1 MRGFRVPSLDD
12 FLRQEGALPSR
23 PDVRRRQH
31 PKGWE
36 PGVAWDGASGTLTTE
51 PVEAMPDWD
60 SLLQVWGLDPSR
72 YEVDG
77 TPQFRAWDGIV
88 KNKEGFSETK
98 RLFYYK
104 ATIRERSRQRVD
116 DKELA
121 RLFKRPPRKTPTVAA
136 TGRALVVGLSDFQ
149 LGKSEGGGT
158 AATVERLVQKL
169 AIIDTVLRDATKRKE
184 QYEQVVLAC
193 MGDLIEGCSGHYA
206 MQTFQVDLDRREQER
221 VTRRVLGE
229 YVRRIAPLT
238 SRLIVAAVP
247 GNHGECFDEGTELL
261 TVNGW
266 KRVDKFNGDET
277 IATLNPTSHA
287 FEWQRIEGWTS
298 YQYDGPMIRL
308 AGRSG
313 DLLVTPNHDL
323 YAARKQSGGWGQ
335 TLATRL
341 WSKNRADKELKS
353 IHMWM
358 HGAASWTGVRPDS
371 VVIPAYV
378 DAVGRKKADELV
390 FDDLEAFV
398 SFMGWY
404 VSEGSCCSGIKGE
417 KDFRI
422 VISQS
427 ERVNPEKYAEIG
439 SLLQRLGFNAVGR
452 DRSWRFSHVGLAVW
466 LRDNFGESSGT
477 KRLPA
482 WFKDL
487 PSDLLERFLTSYFD
501 GDGHAYSET
510 GVSVKSKSRRLA
522 DDLQEIGLKTGR
534 RASIGLRRA
543 YPVAGSDYVG
553 SAVEFYLN
561 KRRISE
567 QPKPVVVDY
576 SGMVYCPTVANGLVF
591 ARRNGKVV
599 VSGNSRQ
606 NGKAF
611 TTWSDNS
618 DLSVV
623 EGVAEIVKGREGYE
637 HVSFVIADRLT
648 LTLDVCGV
656 IVGLAHGHAG
666 RVTDASK
673 LARWWGS
680 HALSGQPIGDA
691 QILIT
696 GHYHHLK
703 VDESTGR
710 TWIQVPAMDGGS
722 AWWTESS
729 GQHSHSGMMI
739 VDVGAAYG
747 QRGWNNV
754 RVI

>member
-1 MRGFRVPSLDD
+1 MPSLDD
-12 FLRQEGALPSR
+12 FLKQEGALPSR
-23 PDVRRRQH
+23 PHVRRRNH

-60 SLLQVWGLDPSR
+60 SLLSVWGLDPLR

-121 RLFKRPPRKTPTVAA
+121 RLFKRPSRKAPDTVMS
-136 TGRALVVGLSDFQ
+136 GRALIVGVSDWQ
-149 LGKSEGGGT
+149 IGKGEGGGT
-158 AATVERLVQKL
+158 AGTVERLAQKL
-169 AIIDTVLRDATKRKE
+169 VELEQILRDSTKRRE
-184 QYEQVVLAC
+184 PYEQVVLAC
-193 MGDLIEGCSGHYA
+193 MGDLIEGCNGHYA

-221 VTRRVLGE
+221 VTRRVLAE
-229 YVRRIAPLT
+229 YVRRLAPLT

-247 GNHGECFDEGTELL
+247 GNHGE
-261 TVNGW
+261 
-266 KRVDKFNGDET
+266 
-277 IATLNPTSHA
+277 H
-287 FEWQRIEGWTS
+287 
-298 YQYDGPMIRL
+298 
-308 AGRSG
+308 
-313 DLLVTPNHDL
+313 
-323 YAARKQSGGWGQ
+323 
-335 TLATRL
+335 
-341 WSKNRADKELKS
+341 RAD
-353 IHMWM
+353 
-358 HGAASWTGVRPDS
+358 
-371 VVIPAYV
+371 
-378 DAVGRKKADELV
+378 
-390 FDDLEAFV
+390 
-398 SFMGWY
+398 
-404 VSEGSCCSGIKGE
+404 
-417 KDFRI
+417 
-422 VISQS
+422 
-427 ERVNPEKYAEIG
+427 
-439 SLLQRLGFNAVGR
+439 
-452 DRSWRFSHVGLAVW
+452 
-466 LRDNFGESSGT
+466 
-477 KRLPA
+477 
-482 WFKDL
+482 
-487 PSDLLERFLTSYFD
+487 
-501 GDGHAYSET
+501 
-510 GVSVKSKSRRLA
+510 
-522 DDLQEIGLKTGR
+522 
-534 RASIGLRRA
+534 
-543 YPVAGSDYVG
+543 
-553 SAVEFYLN
+553 
-561 KRRISE
+561 
-567 QPKPVVVDY
+567 
-576 SGMVYCPTVANGLVF
+576 
-591 ARRNGKVV
+591 
-599 VSGNSRQ
+599 
-606 NGKAF
+606 GKAF

-623 EGVAEIVKGREGYE
+623 EGVAEIVKGREGFE

-656 IVGLAHGHAG
+656 VVGLAHGHAG

-739 VDVGAAYG
+739 VDVGNAYG